1 VIDHAAVDHDR
12 RNAEGA
18 SAVTRAGIG
27 GCGSPSSRSPDRN
40 RGTDVQNG
48 SYLASLAVI
57 LAEPEPCLRAH
68 CTVCANVHLVPK
80 TGYIRWNWLNQ
91 TKRLTARMDSKH
103 AGFALTYEKQEGT

>member
-1 VIDHAAVDHDR
+1 MIDHAAVDHDC

-18 SAVTRAGIG
+18 SAVTEPVSAVVVHHPRDLRIG
-27 GCGSPSSRSPDRN
+27 N